1 LRHLPNWQVGEAHSI
16 SAELRVVSHLDPD
29 KVTVPQI
36 HGIQEDRGNAPPQ
49 ARASSARLAVLCK
62 AAARGQTPNAKRP
75 TQNTKTGQDTIC
87 LSAVQIPQRYANRN
101 PPSYESSIEPLPS

>member
-1 LRHLPNWQVGEAHSI
+1 LRHLPSWQVGEAHSI
-16 SAELRVVSHLDPD
+16 SAEVRVVSRLDPD

-36 HGIQEDRGNAPPQ
+36 HGIQQDRRNAPPQ
-49 ARASSARLAVLCK
+49 ARAGSARLAVFCK

-87 LSAVQIPQRYANRN
+87 LSAVQIPQRHANQN
-101 PPSYESSIEPLPS
+101 PIP